1 MLPIKT
7 PKSPRRWQI
16 LDTRG
21 SSRPTCYAT
30 LVSLLFSD
38 VTGAELLLYLL
49 HGGTRRSVRYE
60 QIKFTCYILLFPPI
74 RRKREF
80 SLTRDHNNPHVTD
93 LFPPLHSQTRVVLNL
108 NCISSQESNFVNPS
122 IVLQK

>member
-1 MLPIKT
+1 M
-7 PKSPRRWQI
+7 WQI
-16 LDTRG
+16 LDISG
-21 SSRPTCYAT
+21 SSCPNCYAT

-49 HGGTRRSVRYE
+49 HGGTRRIVRYE

-80 SLTRDHNNPHVTD
+80 SLTHDHNNPHVTD
-93 LFPPLHSQTRVVLNL
+93 LFLLLHLQTRVVLNL
-108 NCISSQESNFVNPS
+108 NCIFTIIELCEPQYSITEVILMSCYHSSN
-122 IVLQK
+122 